1 MAPPCG
7 CRSSSGCGTNARF
20 LMSMRF
26 AHRSTPIAGARG
38 GSSAVFRCRI
48 FSMSQAPDRAP
59 DGMLLRLSV
68 PAGGDLRAIAV
79 DVAKR
84 VAEYLRDRAPDSA
97 AVAAAV
103 DNVASRVAPA
113 ASDAEI

>member
-1 MAPPCG
+1 
-7 CRSSSGCGTNARF
+7 
-20 LMSMRF
+20 
-26 AHRSTPIAGARG
+26 
-38 GSSAVFRCRI
+38 
-48 FSMSQAPDRAP
+48 
-59 DGMLLRLSV
+59 MLLRLSV

-97 AVAAAV
+97 AVTAAV

-113 ASDAEI
+113 ASDAEIVFDFRELNGELQIEAHCGSRSSEVRCPLPA